1 MIQEYNLISIK
12 EIAQRVKRHPL
23 LENLSFEK
31 IIQYVVDFYS
41 VTGIPHQFVDK
52 VEIVDIYGYKGLLPC
67 DVVQIMQVKDMR
79 SKVCMRSMTDTF
91 YQRQNRDRNEP
102 AFKTQGNII
111 YVTFEQGKID
121 IAYKAIQTDED
132 GLPMIPDNPVFLR
145 ALELYIKKEEFDM
158 LFDLSQIPAVVLNNT
173 HQQYALAIGQ
183 LKSDMTMPSVSEM
196 ESISRMWNTLVQ
208 RTTEFDDGFRH
219 LGDREYI
226 KIKPR

>member
-41 VTGIPHQFVDK
+41 VTGIPQQFVDK
-52 VEIVDIYGYKGLLPC
+52 VEIVDIYDYKGLLPC

-111 YVTFEQGKID
+111 YVTFKQGKID

-132 GLPMIPDNPVFLR
+132 GLPMILDNPVFLR

-219 LGDREYI
+219 LGDREYK

>member
-41 VTGIPHQFVDK
+41 VTGIPQQFVDK
-52 VEIVDIYGYKGLLPC
+52 VEIVDIYDYKGLLPC

-91 YQRQNRDRNEP
+91 YHRQNRDRNEP

-111 YVTFEQGKID
+111 YVTFKQGKID

-132 GLPMIPDNPVFLR
+132 GLPMILDNPVFLR

-208 RTTEFDDGFRH
+208 RTTEFDDGFMH